1 MQRTTANAMSAT
13 DSTKILVI
21 DDDEMALVIIRK
33 LLEAEDCSV
42 EVLTSAREAL
52 AKLPENRYDAILCD
66 MWMPGMSGKEFYEQ
80 VKNDFPEYQRRVIF
94 VTGDIASEATWDFI
108 DDRHLPYVIK
118 PFSRPEL
125 RRKLRQVIGER
136 PVAAQAKKP
145 EQVAE
150 PGANRRR
157 HRRI

>member
-1 MQRTTANAMSAT
+1 MSAT

-21 DDDEMALVIIRK
+21 DDDEMALVMIRK

-52 AKLPENRYDAILCD
+52 AKLPENHYDAILCD
-66 MWMPGMSGKEFYEQ
+66 MWMPGMNGKEFYEQ
-80 VKNDFPEYQRRVIF
+80 VKNDFPEYQRRIIF

-118 PFSRPEL
+118 PFSRPVDTPPAPGQT
-125 RRKLRQVIGER
+125 KLPIARIL
-136 PVAAQAKKP
+136 
-145 EQVAE
+145 AE
-150 PGANRRR
+150 WPIWRTRMGG
-157 HRRI
+157 